1 MDTSVVDQRQVI
13 SDIGKIGFASAG
25 GLDYLRGHY
34 AFLYRMHSGNE
45 RSSGNYLPSE
55 ASQKQAVA
63 KLASKWLEQTL
74 NAKNHAWVLNE
85 MDPEEKAQ
93 GSEAAAEFKARYHS
107 SP

>member
-1 MDTSVVDQRQVI
+1 MI
-13 SDIGKIGFASAG
+13 SDVGKIGFASAG

-63 KLASKWLEQTL
+63 KVASKWLEQTL

-85 MDPEEKAQ
+85 MEPEEKAQ
-93 GSEAAAEFKARYHS
+93 GSEASAEFKARYQS
-107 SP
+107 SS